1 MQDKVAYDWRCEEA
15 RESENVRDGIDILM
29 RSKLSQDL
37 EEGFLRLGKFRFVT
51 GKTLWRTFLPVL
63 VL

>member
-37 EEGFLRLGKFRFVT
+37 EEGFLRLGKFRSEEWKINSAHGT
-51 GKTLWRTFLPVL
+51 
-63 VL
+63 